1 MIKFILEELNKIL
14 RMLES
19 VDLNSTNRQTYNA
32 SQKNV
37 INAYSRLF
45 DLIKFIEREEGKEEW
60 KI

>member
-1 MIKFILEELNKIL
+1 MIKFILEELKKIL

-37 INAYSRLF
+37 INAYSKLF
-45 DLIKFIEREEGKEEW
+45 DLIKFIEREEEK
-60 KI
+60 